1 LILYNLNIIEIP
13 PGKKI
18 PSGSVTIPFPAPME
32 EPKKIIR
39 CRYLGQINVSKPSGM
54 DVLNEAIGKIYT
66 NAYEQYKK
74 EKRLKKTAAKKKYM
88 KMQKKSNIK
97 DEDYFEVDD
106 DDDDDD
112 TISFDNLLD
121 LNTEKNLGND
131 VYVTISPSNVAV
143 RKVNDTTSN
152 ESGSENECES
162 YSENLFECRI
172 RYLSFIGIAN
182 DVRMCGF
189 IMHSADNTFKCHA
202 FLCEN
207 TSGPLCKTIEAACKV
222 IFNKN

>member
-1 LILYNLNIIEIP
+1 
-13 PGKKI
+13 
-18 PSGSVTIPFPAPME
+18 ME
-32 EPKKIIR
+32 EPKKTIR
-39 CRYLGQINVSKPSGM
+39 CRYLGQINVNKPSGM

-66 NAYEQYKK
+66 NAFDQYKK
-74 EKRLKKTAAKKKYM
+74 EKRQKKKAAKKKYM
-88 KMQKKSNIK
+88 KMQKKNNIK
-97 DEDYFEVDD
+97 EEDYLELDNNNSNNNGDDD

-121 LNTEKNLGND
+121 LNTEKNLGSD

-143 RKVNDTTSN
+143 KKVNETAN
-152 ESGSENECES
+152 SGGSSSENECES
-162 YSENLFECRI
+162 FSEDLFECRI
-172 RYLSFIGIAN
+172 RYLSFMGIAN

-189 IMHSADNTFKCHA
+189 IMHSADSTFKCHA

-222 IFNKN
+222 I